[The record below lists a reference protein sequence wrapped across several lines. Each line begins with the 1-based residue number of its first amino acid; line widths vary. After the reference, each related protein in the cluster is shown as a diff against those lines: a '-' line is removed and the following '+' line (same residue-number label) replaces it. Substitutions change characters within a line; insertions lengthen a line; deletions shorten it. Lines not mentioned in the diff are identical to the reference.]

1 MPEGPSLRKFH
12 QLVAPFVG
20 QLVVNVG
27 GSSKKINPEMLEMLR
42 LQDSQVLGKNLYLN
56 FGLTKDLGP
65 NIPDSFLML
74 KHHQKEMNIPK
85 GTSDHKLESTSG
97 LDGQEV
103 PNSSSTTKALELG
116 EEEKD
121 LVIKPWWLNTSPN
134 SGPWLCFHFGMFGSV
149 RANDFSRA
157 TKANKRGDWKDP
169 LPRLVLHFAKGF
181 LAFYNCQMYWC
192 LGPMVKP
199 TSDILSEEFDRRQ
212 ALEALKQANPVCSTL
227 LDQRYFAGLGNIIK
241 NEVLYLARIHP
252 LSLGSCLT
260 PLDLESLLD
269 NVVSFSV
276 AWLQKKMEGK
286 PQHHLIY
293 QKEWCPAGH
302 PVMKDSFE
310 APNGFQ
316 RLTWW
321 CPDCQPKVV
330 SELPN
335 EVQVTQEQL
344 P

>member
-12 QLVAPFVG
+12 QLVTPFVG
-20 QLVVNVG
+20 QLVFTVG
-27 GSSKKINPEMLEMLR
+27 GNSKKINPKMLEMLR
-42 LQDSQVLGKNLYLN
+42 LQDSQVHGKNLYLN
-56 FGLTKDLGP
+56 FGMDEGLWP
-65 NIPDSFLML
+65 SDSFLL
-74 KHHQKEMNIPK
+74 PKHLQKEVNLLK
-85 GTSDHKLESTSG
+85 ETSDHKLGSTSG

-103 PNSSSTTKALELG
+103 PGSSSAIKALELG

-121 LVIKPWWLNTSPN
+121 PANKPWWLNTSHN
-134 SGPWLCFHFGMFGSV
+134 SGTWLCFHFGMFGNVGASE
-149 RANDFSRA
+149 FSRA

-181 LAFYNCQMYWC
+181 LAFYNCRIYWC

-212 ALEALKQANPVCSTL
+212 ALEALKQANPVCYTL

-260 PLDLESLLD
+260 ALNLESLLD
-269 NVVSFSV
+269 HVVSFSV
-276 AWLQKKMEGK
+276 GWLQKKMEGK

-293 QKEWCPAGH
+293 QKEQCPAGH
-302 PVMKDSFE
+302 QVMKDSFGS
-310 APNGFQ
+310 PNGFQ
-316 RLTWW
+316 RLTYW
-321 CPDCQPKVV
+321 CPRCQPKVTP
-330 SELPN
+330 EEPTD
-335 EVQVTQEQL
+335 VQVTQEQL

>member
-20 QLVVNVG
+20 QLVVTVG
-27 GSSKKINPEMLEMLR
+27 GNTKKINPKMLEILR

-56 FGLTKDLGP
+56 FGLAEDLGL
-65 NIPDSFLML
+65 PDNVLL
-74 KHHQKEMNIPK
+74 PKHLQKQVNLPKEM
-85 GTSDHKLESTSG
+85 SDHKPESTLG

-103 PNSSSTTKALELG
+103 PGSSSDIKTLELG
-116 EEEKD
+116 GEEKD
-121 LVIKPWWLNTSPN
+121 PVNKPWWINTSQN
-134 SGPWLCFHFGMFGSV
+134 SGPWLCFHFGMFGNV
-149 RANDFSRA
+149 RANEFSRA

-181 LAFYNCQMYWC
+181 LAFYNCQIYWC
-192 LGPMVKP
+192 LGPTVKP
-199 TSDILSEEFDRRQ
+199 TSDILSQEFDRRQ
-212 ALEALKQANPVCSTL
+212 ALEALKQANPVCYTL

-252 LSLGSCLT
+252 LSLGSCLS
-260 PLDLESLLD
+260 PLNLESLLD
-269 NVVSFSV
+269 HVVSFSIS
-276 AWLQKKMEGK
+276 WLQKKLEGK

-293 QKEWCPAGH
+293 QKEKCPAGH
-302 PVMKDSFE
+302 QIMKDSFGP
-310 APNGFQ
+310 PNGFQ

-321 CPDCQPKVV
+321 CPHCQPKVAP
-330 SELPN
+330 EEPI